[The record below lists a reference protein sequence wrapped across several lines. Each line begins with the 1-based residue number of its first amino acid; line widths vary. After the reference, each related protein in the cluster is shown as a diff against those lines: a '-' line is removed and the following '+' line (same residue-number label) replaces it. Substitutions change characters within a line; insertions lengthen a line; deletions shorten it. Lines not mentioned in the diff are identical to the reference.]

1 MNVTLHAFWVGCLH
15 SDVWFMMPNSY
26 FTKDTKCSKTHP
38 SAKSCVC
45 MVWYVDRLISAFS
58 FKTFRSGDGS
68 TSFLQFSFLNIL
80 TAMDRHLLMCLRI
93 PPNQYECCLI
103 AEYFWVGN
111 ISRYEGIGCRRP
123 FCCFMDPILYLY
135 LHNCVLFL
143 IDFCESK

>member
-15 SDVWFMMPNSY
+15 SGVWFMMPNSY

-38 SAKSCVC
+38 SAKACVC

-111 ISRYEGIGCRRP
+111 IST
-123 FCCFMDPILYLY
+123 
-135 LHNCVLFL
+135 VTFL
-143 IDFCESK
+143 DMKALVAGDHFVALWTPSCIYTCTTAFYF